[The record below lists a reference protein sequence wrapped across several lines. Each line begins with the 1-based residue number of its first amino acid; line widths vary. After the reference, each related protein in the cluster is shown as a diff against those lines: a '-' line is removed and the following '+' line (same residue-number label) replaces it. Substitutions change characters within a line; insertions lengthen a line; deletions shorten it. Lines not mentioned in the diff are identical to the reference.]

1 MNMPDYENPRIPEGA
16 YTFTIKDVEK
26 RKKTSQYSG
35 KEFVTVTMK
44 MEAKSDRGEFFKHTE
59 SLLPWTDLY
68 RDLLISIGGVPDGK
82 NRVSGQ
88 EVQPEGKS
96 FRATIVY
103 EEDENDSSKT
113 WPRLRNIEPNGGP
126 KAAPADDD
134 DSDIPF

>member
-1 MNMPDYENPRIPEGA
+1 MGLPDWENQRIPEGD

-26 RKKTSQYSG
+26 RKKTSNYSG
-35 KEFVTVTMK
+35 KDFVTVTMK
-44 MEAKSDRGEFFKHTE
+44 MEAKSDHGEFFKHTE

-68 RDLLISIGGVPDGK
+68 RDLLIAIGGVPDGK
-82 NRVSGQ
+82 NRISGQ

-103 EEDENDSSKT
+103 EEDEKDSSKT